1 MFQKGD
7 VIAYRLIELTSSW
20 TPEVSSFRVKISVT
34 PFEPIKQSTLFFE
47 EAKAFTIYLF
57 SWQVG
62 KISYYDPESKKV
74 ILMPVQ
80 EYPIEKKTE
89 EDEDSSS
96 MQPDTSLY
104 KEDGS
109 LEVRFIVYTMS

>member
-1 MFQKGD
+1 
-7 VIAYRLIELTSSW
+7 
-20 TPEVSSFRVKISVT
+20 
-34 PFEPIKQSTLFFE
+34 
-47 EAKAFTIYLF
+47 
-57 SWQVG
+57 
-62 KISYYDPESKKV
+62 
-74 ILMPVQ
+74 MPVQ